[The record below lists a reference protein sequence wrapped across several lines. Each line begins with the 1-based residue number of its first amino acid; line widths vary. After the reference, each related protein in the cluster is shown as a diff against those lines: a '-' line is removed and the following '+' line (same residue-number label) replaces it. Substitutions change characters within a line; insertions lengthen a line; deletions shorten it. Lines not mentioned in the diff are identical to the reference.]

1 MTKARSIMKEKIT
14 LSERVFIELVV
25 WEVPA
30 PLRGSLH
37 HYKYRLALISDG
49 KCALRYDNESGK
61 GDHKHIGAVEVSY
74 TFQDLQTLKD
84 DFLEDVRE
92 WLK

>member
-1 MTKARSIMKEKIT
+1 MKEKIT

-25 WEVPA
+25 WEVPS

-49 KCALRYDNESGK
+49 KCVLRYDNESGK
-61 GDHKHIGAVEVSY
+61 GDHKHISRRSFLHISRFA
-74 TFQDLQTLKD
+74 DLK
-84 DFLEDVRE
+84 R
-92 WLK
+92 